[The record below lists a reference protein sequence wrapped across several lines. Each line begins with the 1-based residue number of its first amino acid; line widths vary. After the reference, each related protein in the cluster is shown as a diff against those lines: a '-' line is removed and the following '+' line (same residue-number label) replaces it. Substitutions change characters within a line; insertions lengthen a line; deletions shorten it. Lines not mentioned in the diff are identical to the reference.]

1 MWQISIV
8 FCGVAFSA
16 VVLEKQ
22 IKLRTELDTGYGLAE
37 KRKDEGLEARPENVK
52 GTEQS
57 DK

>member
-1 MWQISIV
+1 M

-22 IKLRTELDTGYGLAE
+22 IKVRTELDTEHGLAE